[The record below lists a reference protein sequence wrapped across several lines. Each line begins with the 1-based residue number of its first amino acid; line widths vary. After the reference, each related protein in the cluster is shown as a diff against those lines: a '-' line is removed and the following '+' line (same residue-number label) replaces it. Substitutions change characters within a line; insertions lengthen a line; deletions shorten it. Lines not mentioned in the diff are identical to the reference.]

1 MATVTYFLICFVML
15 YKQLDFEFAFVHK
28 LITFDLNNHLQHA
41 TKVLNKD
48 SMFVAAIFIMIVTS
62 CLFGLFVHL
71 VMATRA
77 DSRTATTRLRT
88 CHMMIQRLDNATERT
103 FDEFQHHLDK
113 SMKFMFMQ
121 TRRKTFH
128 NMTQNDQPDLEL
140 GLTTQ
145 GLGTQDEESQTD
157 LERKSS
163 LPPLMV
169 RPAVS
174 SDVVLPISG

>member
-1 MATVTYFLICFVML
+1 MELDKNSMLVT
-15 YKQLDFEFAFVHK
+15 
-28 LITFDLNNHLQHA
+28 
-41 TKVLNKD
+41 
-48 SMFVAAIFIMIVTS
+48 AIFILILTS

-71 VMATRA
+71 VMATKA

-103 FDEFQHHLDK
+103 FGEFQHHLDK

-121 TRRKTFH
+121 TRRKRFH
-128 NMTQNDQPDLEL
+128 KWTQTDEPDMEL
-140 GLTTQ
+140 GLRTK
-145 GLGTQDEESQTD
+145 DEENQTD
-157 LERKSS
+157 LERKCS
-163 LPPLMV
+163 LPPLTA